1 MEKYLEEYPP
11 VLSVNEV
18 AHILG
23 ISAKTVRQLIKTG
36 DINGIRVGKLIKV
49 PKNRLI
55 DYLER

>member
-49 PKNRLI
+49 PRNRLI

>member
-11 VLSVNEV
+11 VLSVNET

>member
-23 ISAKTVRQLIKTG
+23 ISSKTARQLIKTG

>member
-36 DINGIRVGKLIKV
+36 DINSIRVGKLIKV